1 MQFSNNCSAKCTF
14 EVNNPETRVVV
25 IEDDAYMTLYCNV
38 SSKLRPEY
46 RNWKTCEWKWH
57 NGSSEGECKFI
68 YQQNENIMEVKKDY
82 CTGRLYDLQ
91 RGERELRFDGS
102 PALTLLEP
110 KSENFECRLIISK
123 VELSDA
129 GFYSCTLTQCK
140 RIEHGG
146 CSHLA
151 GSGITANATRLVR
164 VCVFIFQPCK
174 AP

>member
-1 MQFSNNCSAKCTF
+1 
-14 EVNNPETRVVV
+14 
-25 IEDDAYMTLYCNV
+25 
-38 SSKLRPEY
+38 
-46 RNWKTCEWKWH
+46 
-57 NGSSEGECKFI
+57 
-68 YQQNENIMEVKKDY
+68 MEVKKDY

-102 PALTLLEP
+102 PALTLLDP